1 MGDAARAVTEDC
13 IQLYRNVPATG
24 PGVCRI
30 CHSGP
35 NHPRYEICDG
45 CRDTTNRVR
54 RPTWNVVPIS
64 LCTKKQDQLYDIVA
78 RSAQPA
84 PWTDGPDR
92 IRFLAATISRFYA
105 SHAPCLRRLAGADFT
120 LVATVPC
127 PRSDDRVP
135 ASRPMDRAVQMISAL
150 RGLHRSV
157 LRCDSGAET
166 VGWRE
171 PDERAYAVS
180 ERVAGET
187 VLLLDGMFVTG
198 AHLQSAASALHHAG
212 AASVT
217 ALVVVRLIDPHH
229 NDANG
234 EIWARAS
241 AEPFSFDRCCLC
253 GPA

>member
-1 MGDAARAVTEDC
+1 MGDAARAATEEF

-35 NHPRYEICDG
+35 NHASYEICDG
-45 CRDTTNRVR
+45 CRDITNRTR
-54 RPTWNVVPIS
+54 LPTWNVVPIS
-64 LCTKKQDQLYDIVA
+64 LCTKENDQLYDIVA
-78 RSAQPA
+78 LAAQPA
-84 PWTDGPDR
+84 PRAGGPDR
-92 IRFLAATISRFYA
+92 IRFIAATISRFYA
-105 SHAPCLRRLAGADFT
+105 SHASCLRRLAGADFT
-120 LVATVPC
+120 LVDTVPC
-127 PRSDDRVP
+127 PRSADRAS
-135 ASRPMDRAVQMISAL
+135 ASRPLNRAVQMISGL

-157 LRCDSGAET
+157 LRCDSGAEA

-171 PDERAYAVS
+171 PNERAYAVS

-198 AHLQSAASALHHAG
+198 AHLQSAASALHRAG

-217 ALVVVRLIDPHH
+217 ALVVVRLINLSH
-229 NDANG
+229 NDANR

-253 GPA
+253 DPA